1 MKSTSIAYKLEQI
14 YFNFDML
21 EKGIKMS
28 ENIALLQQQIDDCKT
43 QLQKDRQAFSELQ
56 TRQNALAESMEALGR
71 TLAGLD
77 EKMAVLAP
85 QAEPSA
91 HQTTSDSPVLQALP
105 EPVVSEEP
113 YPEQRLAGFIPLKV
127 LAEERERLVPHI
139 QTVRDSEFFDAE
151 WYLEA
156 YPDIKDSGYAED
168 PAMHYLL
175 FGGFEGRHPGPLFN
189 SIAYYLESPDVYQNQ
204 MNPLVHYSLFGRNE
218 GRKVFPL

>member
-1 MKSTSIAYKLEQI
+1 
-14 YFNFDML
+14 ML

-43 QLQKDRQAFSELQ
+43 QLQNDRQAFSELQ
-56 TRQNALAESMEALGR
+56 TRQNALAESMEALGQA
-71 TLAGLD
+71 LAGLD

-85 QAEPSA
+85 EAEPFA
-91 HQTTSDSPVLQALP
+91 HQTASDSPVPQALP

-113 YPEQRLAGFIPLKV
+113 YPAQRLAGFIPLKV

-139 QTVRDSEFFDAE
+139 EAVRVSEFFDAD
-151 WYLEA
+151 WYLET
-156 YPDIKDSGYAED
+156 YPDIKESGYAED

-189 SIAYYLESPDVYQNQ
+189 STAYYLEYPDVYQNQ
-204 MNPLVHYSLFGRNE
+204 LNPLVHYILHGRNE
-218 GRKVFPL
+218 RRRIFPL

>member
-1 MKSTSIAYKLEQI
+1 
-14 YFNFDML
+14 ML

-43 QLQKDRQAFSELQ
+43 QLQNDRQAFSELQ
-56 TRQNALAESMEALGR
+56 TRQNALAESMEALGQA
-71 TLAGLD
+71 LAGLD

-85 QAEPSA
+85 EAEPFA
-91 HQTTSDSPVLQALP
+91 HQTASDSPVPRAQA

-113 YPEQRLAGFIPLKV
+113 YPAQRLAGFIPLKV

-139 QTVRDSEFFDAE
+139 EAVRVSEFFDAD
-151 WYLEA
+151 WYLET
-156 YPDIKDSGYAED
+156 YPDIKESGYAED

-189 SIAYYLESPDVYQNQ
+189 STAYYLEYPDVYQNQ
-204 MNPLVHYSLFGRNE
+204 LNPLVHYILHGRNE
-218 GRKVFPL
+218 RRRIFPL